1 MVTVADDEALARMLR
16 RTQAL
21 VEVESPS
28 GDADGL
34 RAAFDLLAEMVA
46 EISGRPAEVSVV
58 DGVPHLHLPATR
70 RPSVL
75 LLGHLDTVWPRGT
88 LARIPFAID
97 DGRLTG
103 PGSFDMKAGL
113 VIALEALQQAE
124 RSGQV
129 GLLVT
134 GDEEVGSGASRGI
147 IEAIVPSVDVVLV
160 LEGAAPGGAMKVARK
175 GVSNYDFTISGRAA
189 HAGLEPE
196 AGHNATVELAELVL
210 DLVALSDVSVGTT
223 VSPTVA
229 SSGTTRNTVPDRAV
243 LYVDVR
249 AWTSTELERVDTA
262 IRTRTPAVDGVTI
275 EVSGGVNRGPMQP
288 GQADELVCLARQAAG
303 DVGMGEVGAVAVG
316 GASDG
321 NLTAAL
327 GIPTLD
333 GLGADGGGAHSDHE
347 WVDVASLV
355 QRARWVARV
364 IDLITAPR

>member
-1 MVTVADDEALARMLR
+1 
-16 RTQAL
+16 
-21 VEVESPS
+21 
-28 GDADGL
+28 
-34 RAAFDLLAEMVA
+34 
-46 EISGRPAEVSVV
+46 
-58 DGVPHLHLPATR
+58 
-70 RPSVL
+70 
-75 LLGHLDTVWPRGT
+75 
-88 LARIPFAID
+88 
-97 DGRLTG
+97 
-103 PGSFDMKAGL
+103 
-113 VIALEALQQAE
+113 
-124 RSGQV
+124 
-129 GLLVT
+129 
-134 GDEEVGSGASRGI
+134 
-147 IEAIVPSVDVVLV
+147 
-160 LEGAAPGGAMKVARK
+160 
-175 GVSNYDFTISGRAA
+175 
-189 HAGLEPE
+189 
-196 AGHNATVELAELVL
+196 NATVELAELVL

-249 AWTSTELERVDTA
+249 AWTSSELERVDSA
-262 IRTRTPAVDGVTI
+262 IRTRMPAVDGVTI

-288 GQADELVCLARQAAG
+288 GQADELVRLARQAAS